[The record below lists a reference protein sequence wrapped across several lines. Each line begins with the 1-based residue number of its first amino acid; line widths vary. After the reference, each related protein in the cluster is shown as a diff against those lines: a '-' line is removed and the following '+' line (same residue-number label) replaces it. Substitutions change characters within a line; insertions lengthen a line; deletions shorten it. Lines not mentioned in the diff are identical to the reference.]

1 MIKIYAGE
9 NIVLSRKAF
18 LDEIE
23 GLKNKKVELISFEG
37 KRLTLSE
44 LILATESKS
53 LFKQDKAIVIENL
66 LSSLKSKEKDK
77 IINYL
82 ASTNN
87 DFPDVLIWEPKEIA
101 KSVSLNKNWQI
112 KLFKLSSFLFNFLDQ
127 LKPGSAAKNI
137 TNFHQCLKSEP
148 AEMVFSMIIRQFRLL
163 ILAKDNDRYLNK
175 MAPWQKS
182 KLLSQAKLFSQLD
195 LKQNYR
201 RLLEIDFRQ
210 KTSGT
215 PFDLSSE
222 LDLFLSDL

>member
-1 MIKIYAGE
+1 
-9 NIVLSRKAF
+9 
-18 LDEIE
+18 
-23 GLKNKKVELISFEG
+23 
-37 KRLTLSE
+37 
-44 LILATESKS
+44 
-53 LFKQDKAIVIENL
+53 IENL
-66 LSSLKSKEKDK
+66 FSSLKSKEKDK
-77 IINYL
+77 IIKYL

-112 KLFKLSSFLFNFLDQ
+112 KLYKFSSFLFNFLDQ
-127 LKPGSAAKNI
+127 LKPGSTAKNI

-182 KLLSQAKLFSQLD
+182 KLLSQAKLFPLHD

>member
-1 MIKIYAGE
+1 MIKIYVGE

-23 GLKNKKVELISFEG
+23 SLKNKKVELISFEG

-66 LSSLKSKEKDK
+66 FSSLKSKEKDK
-77 IINYL
+77 IIKYL

-112 KLFKLSSFLFNFLDQ
+112 KLYKFSSFLFNFLD
-127 LKPGSAAKNI
+127 
-137 TNFHQCLKSEP
+137 
-148 AEMVFSMIIRQFRLL
+148 
-163 ILAKDNDRYLNK
+163 
-175 MAPWQKS
+175 
-182 KLLSQAKLFSQLD
+182 
-195 LKQNYR
+195 
-201 RLLEIDFRQ
+201 
-210 KTSGT
+210 
-215 PFDLSSE
+215 
-222 LDLFLSDL
+222 